1 MPLSRDGAEAVPS
14 GAPAGYS
21 DIAATLAR
29 AGEEGRTLRPVG
41 GGTKLDWGP
50 RGADEDVSTLG
61 LDALLAHNEGDLTA
75 VVQAGVPLAGA
86 QEVFARAGQMLA
98 LDPPT
103 GGGRATVGGVLA
115 CADSGPLRHRYG
127 GPRDL
132 VLGVRVALADGTV
145 ARAGADVIKNVAGY
159 DLAKLLCGSLGTLGV
174 ICEAT
179 LRLHPRPEQ
188 AMTARGIADDAS
200 TLGAAARAVAGSR
213 LELEAL
219 DVAWASGR
227 GALLARSAG
236 RAAEAGAAAAGQAMA
251 RAGLHVDLI
260 EDDEG
265 LWEAQRAHQR
275 GGLVVK
281 VGGLP
286 ARWGDV
292 FADEGE
298 VVGRAALG
306 LAWVRLPDGD
316 HDALA
321 RLRERLAG
329 LTCTVLD
336 GGDGPA
342 GWEPAELQRRLK
354 ERFDPAKA
362 LPTVGVAASAP
373 SRTPPSPAPAR

>member
-1 MPLSRDGAEAVPS
+1 MEYAE
-14 GAPAGYS
+14 
-21 DIAATLAR
+21 IAAVLAR
-29 AGEEGRTLRPVG
+29 AGEEGRTVRPVG

-61 LDALLAHNEGDLTA
+61 LDGLLAHNEGDLTA
-75 VVQAGVPLAGA
+75 VVQAGLPLARA
-86 QEVFARAGQMLA
+86 QEAFAREGQMLA
-98 LDPPT
+98 LDPSD
-103 GGGRATVGGVLA
+103 GAGRATIGGVLA

-159 DLAKLLCGSLGTLGV
+159 DLAKLLCGALGTLGV

-179 LRLHPRPEQ
+179 LRLHPKP
-188 AMTARGIADDAS
+188 ADSMTARGIAPDAA
-200 TLGAAARAVAGSR
+200 TLGVAARAVAGAR

-219 DVAWASGR
+219 DVAWAQGH
-227 GALLARSAG
+227 GAVLARSAG

-251 RAGLHVDLI
+251 RAGLDVDLI
-260 EDDEG
+260 EDDDG

-275 GGLVVK
+275 GPLVVK
-281 VGGLP
+281 VGGMP
-286 ARWGDV
+286 SRWGDM

-306 LAWVRLPDGD
+306 LAWVRLAEGD
-316 HDALA
+316 HDAVA
-321 RLRERLAG
+321 RLRERLAP

-342 GWEPAELQRRLK
+342 GWEPAALHRRLK
-354 ERFDPAKA
+354 ERFDPEGA
-362 LPTVGVAASAP
+362 LVTAA
-373 SRTPPSPAPAR
+373 